1 MSVIGNSPAT
11 SFKTIQKQSITGT
24 GATAYAL
31 NYPVSSPNDLEVFVN
46 NIRQEPIIS
55 YNASTQTITFSEAV
69 DSTDSV
75 YVIYQGQTMGS
86 VLDTTAYR
94 KAEVDAAVTT
104 KVSKTGDTMTGV
116 LALPTGGLNVGS
128 GQLTVDTSGRV
139 RMQYQPSFFAYHNA
153 PDVNYGPDTTL
164 PYQNVLHNTGGH
176 YNTSTS
182 TFTAPIDGA
191 YLFSA
196 TCNGNYTG
204 SYSGIPRAYWQI
216 NSTNIGNAVHFRGP
230 DATDQGLEQRSSTV
244 ILQLSANDTVRI
256 QVLVNQFDLFGANH
270 FCGQLIG

>member
-104 KVSKTGDTMTGV
+104 KVSKTGDTMTGA

-139 RMQYQPSFFAYHNA
+139 RMQYQPAFSGTRTAGEVASGSVMVFNE
-153 PDVNYGPDTTL
+153 VNVNIGS
-164 PYQNVLHNTGGH
+164 H
-176 YNTSTS
+176 YNTSNGR
-182 TFTAPIDGA
+182 FTAPIDGTYEFSTFFMGA
-191 YLFSA
+191 LSSTDTSVSLLFRKNGSA
-196 TCNGNYTG
+196 TTARAEPYTRTTGAGYVGMSG
-204 SYSGIPRAYWQI
+204 SCILSLIAGDYVDVQNVSTAPIYGVGSG
-216 NSTNIGNAVHFRGP
+216 H
-230 DATDQGLEQRSSTV
+230 
-244 ILQLSANDTVRI
+244 
-256 QVLVNQFDLFGANH
+256 NQFTAK
-270 FCGQLIG
+270 LIG